1 MNDIQIDVLKESYQ
15 RDGYVFV
22 PGFLDTSEVHALK
35 QSLEKLIAEKL
46 SAMPANHVMYE
57 DKNDKETL
65 KQLQDLQLYD
75 AYFSNILFKSKFEEI
90 AETLLG
96 DKAIGKTVEY
106 FNKPKRIGKPTP
118 PHQDAYYFMLKP
130 PAAVTMWLAL
140 EDVNEENGCV
150 RYVKGSHRLGMRQH
164 GRTSTIGF
172 SQAIVD
178 YGNANDL
185 AHEVAMPAKPGDL
198 LIHHAMTIHR
208 ADGNKSLS
216 RTRKAMG
223 LIYFSASAKEDKEA
237 KELYMKKLQEEKVL
251 NS

>member
-1 MNDIQIDVLKESYQ
+1 MKDFQIDLLKESYQ
-15 RDGYVFV
+15 RDGYVFI
-22 PGFLDTSEVHALK
+22 PGFLDKKEIQALK
-35 QSLEKLIAEKL
+35 HSLEKLIAEKL
-46 SAMPANHVMYE
+46 GSMPDNHVMYE
-57 DKNDKETL
+57 DKNDSETL

-75 AYFSNILFKSKFEEI
+75 PFFSSVLFKSKFENI
-90 AETLLG
+90 AEQLME

-118 PHQDAYYFMLKP
+118 PHQDAYYFMIKP
-130 PAAVTMWLAL
+130 PEAVTMWLAL

-150 RYVKGSHRLGMRQH
+150 RYVKGSHLLGMREH
-164 GRTSTIGF
+164 GRTQTLGF

-178 YGNANDL
+178 YPNANDRIN
-185 AHEVAMPAKPGDL
+185 EVAMPAQPGDL

-237 KELYMKKLQEEKVL
+237 KELYLKKLQQEKVL

>member
-1 MNDIQIDVLKESYQ
+1 MNDIQLDALKKDYE
-15 RDGYVFV
+15 RDGYVFI
-22 PGFLDTSEVHALK
+22 PGFLDKSEI
-35 QSLEKLIAEKL
+35 QSLNLSLQKVIAEKL
-46 SAMPANHVMYE
+46 SSMPPNHVVYE
-57 DKNDKETL
+57 DKDDKETL

-75 AYFSNILFKSKFEEI
+75 PFFAGVLFKSKFEQI
-90 AETLLG
+90 AEALLG

-106 FNKPKRIGKPTP
+106 FNKPKKIGKPTP

-150 RYVKGSHRLGMRQH
+150 RYVKGSHLLGMREH
-164 GRTSTIGF
+164 GRTRTLGF

-185 AHEVAMPAKPGDL
+185 SYEVAMPARPGDL

-208 ADGNKSLS
+208 ADGNKSATRS
-216 RTRKAMG
+216 RKAMG
-223 LIYFSASAKEDKEA
+223 LIYFSASAQEDKEA
-237 KELYMKKLQEEKVL
+237 KALYLKKLQEEKVM